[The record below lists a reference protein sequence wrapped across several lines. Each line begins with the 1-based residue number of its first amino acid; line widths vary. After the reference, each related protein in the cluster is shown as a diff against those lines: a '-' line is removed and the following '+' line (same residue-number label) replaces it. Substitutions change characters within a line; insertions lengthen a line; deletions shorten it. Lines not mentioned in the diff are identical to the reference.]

1 MFTRVIT
8 ALIAVALFIPLVWI
22 GSWPL
27 VIGMAII
34 ATIGLSEFLRMK
46 KMRLLSF
53 PSLLSL
59 ASVFII
65 VLSVSLPILSAV
77 EVFSRIIV
85 LTMVLLFL
93 YSLVFQKTTTKD
105 IAEIILMLSYVGI
118 GFYAFVALRA
128 TNLLLLALVLVVI
141 WATDSGAYLIGR
153 KIGKTKL
160 APKYLR
166 IKPLRVLWE
175 GQIPSLNTCIYL
187 SLFSF
192 RCQTV
197 YLLRFS

>member
-160 APKYLR
+160 APK
-166 IKPLRVLWE
+166 ISPNKTVE
-175 GQIPSLNTCIYL
+175 GALEGHS
-187 SLFSF
+187 
-192 RCQTV
+192 
-197 YLLRFS
+197 